1 MERKQEVMKHF
12 FKGTVV
18 VVGVTILMMILNIII
33 NIVCNKNGIDLDPSV
48 MSVMSTFIG
57 ACSGMA
63 IYDKWTKDGR

>member
-1 MERKQEVMKHF
+1 MKHF

-18 VVGVTILMMILNIII
+18 VVGVTIVMMILNIII

-63 IYDKWTKDGR
+63 ISDTWTKDER

>member
-1 MERKQEVMKHF
+1 MKHF

-18 VVGVTILMMILNIII
+18 VVGVTIVMMILNIII

-57 ACSGMA
+57 TCSGMA
-63 IYDKWTKDGR
+63 IYDKWSKDER